1 MDVRCE
7 RCDTEYELDD
17 DAIPPGGC
25 PVQCTTCGHTFTV
38 AKTGMPQAAAPP
50 AELSPAPTTAEW
62 LLETGD
68 GKLHRFRNLT
78 SLQKWIIERKVTRE
92 DKISRTGHAWR
103 RLGEIVELGP
113 FFDVVDEADRAK
125 AAVAAADDPL
135 KNEAARARRSMAR
148 SSARPA
154 PPPEPTPDP
163 NDTLDGRP
171 GPNDDSDDEDE
182 DEDEDEQIESPPPR
196 RQIRAAARPKTARR
210 DFDDELSPNPSMVTS
225 VVRVRSSGGSAI
237 LKFGAVVLIAS
248 AVAVGTIFVTRQ
260 KPQTTP
266 TETIPPPETAPPP
279 AQPAP
284 AETQHAPPPPAEPT
298 PPPVEQPAAKP
309 EETVPLPTPV
319 PARTDRSTP
328 TPTTET
334 KATAV
339 ATDPSASYE
348 NLLEQAD
355 RLLENG
361 NTERA
366 FKLYERAIKMQP
378 QGIEAL
384 VGLGY
389 VMLDKGRNAPA
400 IGYFKKALAGAP
412 SFGPAWFGL
421 AEAARNAGDTPEAM
435 RSYKRYLEINPNS
448 QYSSA
453 ARRQLQLL
461 QDVAAKAT
469 SGPADPP

>member
-17 DAIPPGGC
+17 DAIPTGGC

-38 AKTGMPQAAAPP
+38 AKAGMPQPIAHP

-148 SSARPA
+148 PSARPA
-154 PPPEPTPDP
+154 PPPPEPTPDP

-171 GPNDDSDDEDE
+171 GPNDDPDSDDGED
-182 DEDEDEQIESPPPR
+182 DEIETPPPQ
-196 RQIRAAARPKTARR
+196 RQTRAAARPKTARR

-225 VVRVRSSGGSAI
+225 VVRLRSSGGSPI
-237 LKFGAVVLIAS
+237 VKFGAVVLIAS
-248 AVAVGTIFVTRQ
+248 AVAIGAIFVTRQ
-260 KPQTTP
+260 KPQAPATEPVPPSEPATP
-266 TETIPPPETAPPP
+266 PT
-279 AQPAP
+279 QPAP
-284 AETQHAPPPPAEPT
+284 AETQHEAPPPPEPTPTPPPEPT
-298 PPPVEQPAAKP
+298 PPPTPP
-309 EETVPLPTPV
+309 EPTPV
-319 PARTDRSTP
+319 PARTDQAAP
-328 TPTTET
+328 TPTTE
-334 KATAV
+334 KKPTAV
-339 ATDPSASYE
+339 AEDPSASYE
-348 NLLEQAD
+348 KLLEQAD

-366 FKLYERAIKMQP
+366 FKLYERAVKMQP
-378 QGIEAL
+378 QGVEAL

-400 IGYFKKALAGAP
+400 IGYFKKALASAP

-421 AEAARNAGDTPEAM
+421 AEAARYAGDTPEAM
-435 RSYKRYLEINPNS
+435 RSYKRYLEINPSS

-461 QDVAAKAT
+461 QDAATRAAP
-469 SGPADPP
+469 GPSDPP